1 MESAEREPI
10 TGVCMEAEPTGPTPL
25 PIPLKNSSD
34 LYQFQERPQAKV
46 GWTCPPQST
55 PWRRHWCHVPLKSSA
70 HLNTK
75 LVCVEP
81 RPSAL
86 NMTLPAFAAERRR
99 RIPATD
105 RYLQQT
111 ATAAV
116 DRRDRQTNG
125 QPDRYIDPAPR
136 PYYVAG
142 SVKRMFCSVCFISCY
157 AVEANYIQGGD
168 ADVSCTAWL
177 RTTLLGVV
185 IHMCRRHAAPT
196 QAQVR
201 LH

>member
-1 MESAEREPI
+1 VQGRRQVKICGVDRHGERGARAYNGGLHGGGADRTDPS
-10 TGVCMEAEPTGPTPL
+10 TPH
-25 PIPLKNSSD
+25 LKNSSD
-34 LYQFQERPQAKV
+34 LYQFQQRPQAKV
-46 GWTCPPQST
+46 GWTYPPQST

-99 RIPATD
+99 RIPAID

-111 ATAAV
+111 ATAAF

-136 PYYVAG
+136 PYYAAG
-142 SVKRMFCSVCFISCY
+142 SAKRMFCSI
-157 AVEANYIQGGD
+157 
-168 ADVSCTAWL
+168 VSFHV
-177 RTTLLGVV
+177 TL
-185 IHMCRRHAAPT
+185 
-196 QAQVR
+196 
-201 LH
+201 